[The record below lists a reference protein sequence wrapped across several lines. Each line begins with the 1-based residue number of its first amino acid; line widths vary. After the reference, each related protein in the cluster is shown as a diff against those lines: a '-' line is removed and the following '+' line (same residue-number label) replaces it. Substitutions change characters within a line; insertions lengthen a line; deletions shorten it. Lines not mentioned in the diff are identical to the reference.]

1 MAVSDSSLI
10 RPSCFAGLRRHHLAP
25 LQRPQGAAHEAGIK
39 AKIARE
45 VGGSAGGAMPDLVE
59 DAGFLQG
66 ERAVHE
72 LGLDEAELA
81 RVKAVEAAD
90 RGDLAGDII
99 I

>member
-1 MAVSDSSLI
+1 
-10 RPSCFAGLRRHHLAP
+10 
-25 LQRPQGAAHEAGIK
+25 
-39 AKIARE
+39 
-45 VGGSAGGAMPDLVE
+45 MPDLVE